1 MDRPDYNDATYDYT
15 KYWNGRSYENNSET
29 YALAKL
35 LPSKGVRILDA
46 GGGFGRLIP
55 TYKDK
60 FTDIVILDKSIKIL
74 SQAEDR
80 AKELKVTVTTFVGD
94 VYNLSEVGQEAFDC
108 VVMVR
113 IAHHLDDL
121 AKALAEVYKVLKPG
135 GVFIFEFANKLHI
148 KSVVKHLIKMDNGY
162 FSHEP
167 ISVASKN
174 VMFFNFHPKYVS
186 GLLEQAGFKVTK
198 KLSVSNFRSPF
209 LKRYIPE
216 GLLNMTEN
224 LAQEPLARF
233 NFGPSLF
240 YRCVKASA

>member
-1 MDRPDYNDATYDYT
+1 MSD
-15 KYWNGRSYENNSET
+15 
-29 YALAKL
+29 
-35 LPSKGVRILDA
+35 
-46 GGGFGRLIP
+46 
-55 TYKDK
+55 
-60 FTDIVILDKSIKIL
+60 
-74 SQAEDR
+74 
-80 AKELKVTVTTFVGD
+80 KELVDFAALYRRGVHMATPVFDGA
-94 VYNLSEVGQEAFDC
+94 SEEE
-108 VVMVR
+108 
-113 IAHHLDDL
+113 I
-121 AKALAEVYKVLKPG
+121 
-135 GVFIFEFANKLHI
+135 
-148 KSVVKHLIKMDNGY
+148 KHLIKMDNGY